1 MCRNDAVRNKWSQL
15 KGLAKMSFRQSLTH
29 RDLTQLNFFPSKS
42 VRKLRIPPAKTTRRK
57 RATKVLLLDFSIQRE
72 VPRKTINR
80 WSPCPSKESARK
92 RNKGLSNNKNIT
104 SQSILLNGAVLVN
117 LSNSWKRI
125 MITKQNNAPFFE
137 ISNWRHQILWIQ
149 YKVWIF
155 LIKCYKYIE

>member
-1 MCRNDAVRNKWSQL
+1 
-15 KGLAKMSFRQSLTH
+15 
-29 RDLTQLNFFPSKS
+29 

-72 VPRKTINR
+72 VLRKTINR

-137 ISNWRHQILWIQ
+137 ISN
-149 YKVWIF
+149 
-155 LIKCYKYIE
+155 